1 MGISDFF
8 TSAIDKTSATTKKNV
23 GSGTSK
29 TYFPAARVAGSA
41 VKADVVETIT
51 DYGFILFFIGLAV
64 WLLNIYLNPAA
75 KIIMGTILMCYSSL
89 LIFQRKG
96 ILLIILFWTWYIY
109 FGARTDQTFALYFG
123 IISLSTL
130 FIYYKLINKERNV
143 GDELKAGAIPIIIFF
158 LDIGLISLLTTK
170 FNLPLTDLTQ
180 SLILFIPWWALLGL
194 FTSQKQSN
202 LLSFF
207 KAVGI
212 LYVIVI
218 LVIGLIPSVGYTE
231 IKSTLPGAEQF
242 LAAQE
247 KVQSQISGKENPFVS
262 NLACITEFENFQGCV
277 NKRQEDSELNNI
289 CKKQE
294 KKQEGTEDF
303 AKCVNDQ
310 REKKKKEAASVL
322 VGGTNDPTISQPTKA
337 EFIETKF
344 STKNAFTEPG
354 KPILQQIEFK
364 INNPRKQIIDLEFS
378 CSFVQGDKNIEAKIL
393 GNSLEKSVGG
403 ETIRRTIVC
412 QGPNTFKGT
421 FNIVYEAK
429 IKGLKSVSRL
439 QRAFIPEIKDY
450 SQNEEMKK
458 EILSTYFNSNNQWS
472 QGAEDLSRVDFAF
485 GNPVDNPIVEPTS
498 MIIFSSVL
506 RNPGKGKIIAI
517 KNYKFT
523 MNNAELDSLGFS
535 VKSGDENCL
544 SGTSVTLPPLKTS
557 FIEQIPLST
566 CIINLPDNFKNL
578 KEYQYREFEGA
589 VEYDYLV
596 RKEISMTVKTL
607 ELS

>member
-1 MGISDFF
+1 MGIKDFF
-8 TSAIDKTSATTKKNV
+8 TSASDKTSAIAKKNV
-23 GSGTSK
+23 GSGTSE
-29 TYFPAARVAGSA
+29 TYFPTVRIAGSA

-75 KIIMGTILMCYSSL
+75 KIIIGTILMFYSSL

-96 ILLIILFWTWYIY
+96 IIFIILFWIWYIY
-109 FGARTDQTFALYFG
+109 FGARYDQTFAIYFG
-123 IISLSTL
+123 IISLLTL
-130 FIYYKLINKERNV
+130 FTYYKFINKESNF

-158 LDIGLISLLTTK
+158 LYLGLISLLTTK
-170 FNLPLTDLTQ
+170 FNFPLTDLTQ

-194 FTSQKQSN
+194 FTSKKQSN
-202 LLSFF
+202 LLSLF
-207 KAVGI
+207 KAVGV
-212 LYVIVI
+212 LYLIII
-218 LVIGLIPSVGYTE
+218 LVIGLIPNFGYTE
-231 IKSTLPGAEQF
+231 KKSTLPGAEQF

-247 KVQSQISGKENPFVS
+247 KVQSQISGKENPFIS

-277 NKRQEDSELNNI
+277 NKRQEDSELKNI
-289 CKKQE
+289 CKNQE

-303 AKCVNDQ
+303 AKCVDDQ
-310 REKKKKEAASVL
+310 REKKKKEAASLL

-364 INNPRKQIIDLEFS
+364 IDNPRKQIVDLEFS
-378 CSFVQGDKNIEAKIL
+378 CSFVQGNNNVEAKIL
-393 GNSLEKSVGG
+393 GNSLEKNVGG

-412 QGPNTFKGT
+412 QGPSVFQGSFTV
-421 FNIVYEAK
+421 VYEAK
-429 IKGLKSVSRL
+429 IKGLKSISRL

-450 SQNEEMKK
+450 SRNEEMKK

-485 GNPVDNPIVEPTS
+485 GNPVDNPIIEPKS
-498 MIIFSSVL
+498 QVIFSSVL

-523 MNNAELDSLGFS
+523 MNYAGLDSLGFS

-544 SGTSVTLPPLKTS
+544 SGTSVALPKLKTS
-557 FIEQIPLST
+557 FTEQIPLST
-566 CIINLPDNFKNL
+566 CIINIPDNFKNL
-578 KEYQYREFEGA
+578 KEYQNREFEGA

-596 RKEISMTVKTL
+596 RKEISLTVKTV
-607 ELS
+607 ELT